1 MNFNPSPEIDETAIE
16 LTPLIDVVFLL
27 LIFFMIST
35 TFTKETALRINLPE
49 GGTVAAQSEPF
60 MVEVQV
66 GQQSQY
72 AIQTSEEA
80 TAQPLVNS
88 NRATLLRALSAYRER
103 PGVVVLVRADR
114 LASHE
119 AVIKVL
125 DVAQELNMTNITFAT
140 KQSADGDSAPEAP

>member
-49 GGTVAAQSEPF
+49 GGTAAVQSEPF

-140 KQSADGDSAPEAP
+140 KQAVDGDAAP